1 MSDGNDT
8 FPILRTPDRS
18 PSNLLT
24 SSHSSKAGRSKPRSR
39 SFSVVEPQAKSG
51 VPSSKTLSRGISV
64 DVPTKGLYIHKNANQ
79 YKSHQQISQLGR
91 GGPSTPLV
99 THAHFSNFADDS
111 SCRCL
116 GPSAERIRAIVLR
129 ILPVFAAVMASAHML
144 VISASK
150 VNGKQQ
156 YLYVTVSFTSEL
168 LKLSFCAVAYMVD
181 ENISTD
187 IKEKP
192 LTHVA
197 FFLNSLL
204 YAVPALLYTIDN
216 NIIFVIL
223 EYLDPATYSILW
235 NTKIVSTA
243 ILFRIILRRR
253 LSVLKWISIILLF
266 IGVLTSQ
273 SGKVDKMAY
282 AKKHQDLAALY
293 ADPSYYVGVLLCVI
307 ASTISSAAG
316 VYSEWIMKRQM
327 EQNFFLQNGQLYAYG
342 VLFNGITLYLKNS
355 EAILE
360 RVRLHE

>member
-1 MSDGNDT
+1 
-8 FPILRTPDRS
+8 
-18 PSNLLT
+18 
-24 SSHSSKAGRSKPRSR
+24 
-39 SFSVVEPQAKSG
+39 
-51 VPSSKTLSRGISV
+51 
-64 DVPTKGLYIHKNANQ
+64 
-79 YKSHQQISQLGR
+79 
-91 GGPSTPLV
+91 
-99 THAHFSNFADDS
+99 
-111 SCRCL
+111 
-116 GPSAERIRAIVLR
+116 VLR
-129 ILPVFAAVMASAHML
+129 VLPVFAAVMASAHML

-150 VNGKQQ
+150 VHGKQQ
-156 YLYVTVSFTSEL
+156 YLYVTVSFTSEF
-168 LKLSFCAVAYMVD
+168 LKLGFCTVAYMVD
-181 ENISTD
+181 ENMSSTD

-192 LTHVA
+192 VTQTS

-243 ILFRIILRRR
+243 ILFRVILRRR

-282 AKKHQDLAALY
+282 AKKHQDLAVLY
-293 ADPSYYVGVLLCVI
+293 ADPSYYLGVLLCVI

-316 VYSEWIMKRQM
+316 VYSEWILKRQM

-342 VLFNGITLYLKNS
+342 VLFNGITLWFKNR
-355 EAILE
+355 EEILQ
-360 RVRLHE
+360 RVRSLVESPL